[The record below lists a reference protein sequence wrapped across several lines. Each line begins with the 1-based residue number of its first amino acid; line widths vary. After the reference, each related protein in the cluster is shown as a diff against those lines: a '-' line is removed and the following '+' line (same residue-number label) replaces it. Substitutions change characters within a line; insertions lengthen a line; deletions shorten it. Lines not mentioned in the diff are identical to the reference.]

1 MSFGFSIGDAVVL
14 AQLTKQ
20 VYDGWKSACGDYAN
34 ITGSLASLQTL
45 LARVEAE
52 AQAPNSIFTKSP
64 EDLQGWETVSGD
76 CRSVVTELK
85 EIVSKYKSLGTS
97 RRRNWDRIRM
107 SHTDLDNI
115 NSQLVKSTTS
125 ISAYLSILGLSS
137 QGRVEN
143 ELLPELLRRIDNV
156 AAQVRKGNST
166 IRSTMTMSTCD
177 GDDKTLWREFRRD
190 LLRNGF
196 RGRDVKRH
204 SIALQT
210 YLGQLQRNGRLDEDV
225 PEIFQ
230 PG

>member
-1 MSFGFSIGDAVVL
+1 MSFGFSIGDAIIL

-20 VYDGWKSACGDYAN
+20 AFDGWKSACGEYAN
-34 ITGSLASLQTL
+34 VTGSLASLQTL

-64 EDLQGWETVSGD
+64 EDLQGWAKVSGD

-107 SHTDLDNI
+107 SHTNLDTI
-115 NSQLVKSTTS
+115 NRELVKKTTS

-143 ELLPELLRRIDNV
+143 ELLPELLRRIDSV
-156 AAQVRKGNST
+156 AAQMKKGNST
-166 IRSTMTMSTCD
+166 IRSTMTMTTCD
-177 GDDKTLWREFRRD
+177 GDDKALWREFRCD
-190 LLRNGF
+190 LLRNGYH
-196 RGRDVKRH
+196 GRDVKSH

-210 YLGQLQRNGRLDEDV
+210 YLGQLQRNGRLDEEA
-225 PEIFQ
+225 PQ
-230 PG
+230 LYPPP